1 MRLLLATLAA
11 SALLGGCGNLKHSK
25 DSVLAPAASVA
36 LPASASVNKWG
47 DATYTFAL
55 RAPNGIAG
63 RDRLRGEASPSLDPH
78 PEIVALGQVTASL
91 IPGLNSALVLSNPK
105 STNWEKGFAVAGDM
119 VSVVGIGV
127 VIKAMGKA
135 GAAAAQGARVG
146 DKAWRV
152 YRVGEEVC
160 HAGCGDVAIAIQQA
174 IGGDIKTIK
183 PIQGELLGRVLDVAG
198 NRFRN
203 PAGKHAL
210 GWSEHKFVFKDGR
223 VYDVLTGS
231 AGMPAL
237 EYKALWE
244 HADNINFDF

>member
-36 LPASASVNKWG
+36 LPASASVNNWG

-78 PEIVALGQVTASL
+78 PEVVALGQIAASL
-91 IPGLNSALVLSNPK
+91 IPGVNSALVLSNPTA
-105 STNWEKGFAVAGDM
+105 TNWEKGFAVAGDM
-119 VSVVGIGV
+119 ASVVGVGV
-127 VIKAMGKA
+127 VTKAMGKA

-146 DKAWRV
+146 DKAWRM
-152 YRVGEEVC
+152 YRVGEAVC
-160 HAGCGDVAIAIQQA
+160 QAGCGEAVIAIQKA
-174 IGGDIKTIK
+174 IGGDIKTIR
-183 PIQGELLGRVLDVAG
+183 PIQGKFLGRVLDVTD
-198 NRFRN
+198 NKFRN

-210 GWSEHKFVFKDGR
+210 GWSEHKFVLKDGR

-237 EYKALWE
+237 EYKTLWQRL
-244 HADNINFDF
+244 DNINFDF